1 MIKLKD
7 IVNEISLNT
16 GDANTNTLWNF
27 FKDAV
32 EKNAFRKQ
40 KKYSQLYDGMSW
52 ASGRFSYEVLFSI
65 DEIKKITGNKKMKNW
80 DEFDIR
86 ELDSATK
93 KKVDKAVAEKYTF
106 TPEMVK
112 DLSGPVVASRG
123 QFNLHAEVHGSE
135 IYYRLGNKGA
145 KYVYEYLIGVIK
157 VEKTASSY
165 RYTLKNAFDLK
176 CFQIHWSN
184 IVDEYKG
191 QGFGKMIYE
200 MVYEHVSSKGI
211 ALASDTILF
220 QGSQKM
226 WFQLMP
232 SIANN
237 FGIVMNDIY
246 FPISKETM
254 QSEGPSIGEKAR
266 YCVAMDSPPPLI
278 RKILHNFTGL
288 SFTAGSYGL
297 MSCYGSINDKLEK
310 ENDNSSGYDSRWAD
324 MDGEEVD
331 VPPGFGK
338 KDKKKS
344 FTYVTNLIDESTSIV
359 NVYYKLKTYGIFRS
373 YESYNDSVP
382 AAQAIVLSFENANL
396 IVKETGGRL
405 TWIAI

>member
-40 KKYSQLYDGMSW
+40 KKYNQLYDGMSW
-52 ASGRFSYEVLFSI
+52 ASGRFSYDMLFSI
-65 DEIKKITGNKKMKNW
+65 DEIKKLTGNKRMKNW
-80 DEFDIR
+80 GEFDIR

-123 QFNLHAEVHGSE
+123 QFNLHAEKHGSE

-165 RYTLKNAFDLK
+165 RYTLKDAFDLK

-220 QGSQKM
+220 SGSQKM

-246 FPISKETM
+246 FPIAKEAM

-266 YCVAMDSPPPLI
+266 YCVAIQNPPPLI
-278 RKILHNFTGL
+278 RKISHNFKGL

-297 MSCYGSINDKLEK
+297 MTCYGGVNDKLLSKAAKDAMEYDNFVYDDKTERWRKRKEK
-310 ENDNSSGYDSRWAD
+310 DFKGID
-324 MDGEEVD
+324 
-331 VPPGFGK
+331 
-338 KDKKKS
+338 
-344 FTYVTNLIDESTSIV
+344 FTYVANLIEESTSIV
-359 NVYYKLKTYGIFRS
+359 NLYYKLKSYDIFKD
-373 YESYNDSVP
+373 YDSYNDSIP